1 MLRLDTIPD
10 LVTIAPTRHPARR
23 VAAPSGV
30 VEAEEDPTRPLPL
43 ELDRDCLQAPRDVAV
58 VAGDVAGVPILQ
70 ANVGAERTLR
80 LQAGHR

>member
-10 LVTIAPTRHPARR
+10 LVTIAPKRHPARR

-30 VEAEEDPTRPLPL
+30 VEAEEDLTRPPPL

-58 VAGDVAGVPILQ
+58 VEGDLASVPILQ
-70 ANVGAERTLR
+70 TNVGCRTYPT